1 MTANQFRSLAL
12 SAAGAV
18 ESEHMGHPD
27 FRMAGKIFAS
37 LGYPDDDWGMVK
49 LTPDQ
54 QGELVK
60 KAAGTFAPSSG
71 AWGERGATSVHL
83 SSAKVGLVRVALDL
97 ARKNV
102 AVKKNSSR
110 GRTR

>member
-12 SAAGAV
+12 SAPGAV

-27 FRMAGKIFAS
+27 FRFDGKIFAS
-37 LGYPDDDWGMVK
+37 LGYPDDGCGMVK

-54 QGELVK
+54 QRELVK
-60 KAAGTFAPSSG
+60 KAAGTFAPCNG

-97 ARKNV
+97 AQKNV
-102 AVKKNSSR
+102 AAKKNSSR